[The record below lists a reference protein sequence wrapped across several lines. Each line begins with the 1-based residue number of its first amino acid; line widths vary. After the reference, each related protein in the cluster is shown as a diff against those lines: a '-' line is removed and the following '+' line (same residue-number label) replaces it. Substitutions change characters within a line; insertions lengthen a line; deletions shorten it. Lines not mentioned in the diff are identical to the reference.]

1 MVVRTLLLPLSV
13 SFAAA
18 VTAAVEGT
26 NVASWAADRGP
37 ACAGTSPAE
46 ACSLNGAIAIIA
58 GGFFAVETLAAVL
71 VALVLARNGKRLGAA
86 VAVAALL
93 SALALEHV
101 WLLT

>member
-1 MVVRTLLLPLSV
+1 MGTRLLLPLSI

-18 VTAAVEGT
+18 LPAAIEGT
-26 NVASWAADRGP
+26 SVASWAADRSP
-37 ACAGTSPAE
+37 PCAGPSPAE
-46 ACSLNGAIAIIA
+46 ACSLNGFIAIIA
-58 GGFFAVETLAAVL
+58 GGFFAVETLAAIL

-86 VAVAALL
+86 VAIAALM

>member
-1 MVVRTLLLPLSV
+1 MVSRLALPLSI

-18 VTAAVEGT
+18 LTAAIEGVS
-26 NVASWAADRGP
+26 VASWAGDREP
-37 ACAGTSPAE
+37 ACTGSSPAE
-46 ACSLNGAIAIIA
+46 ACSLNGVISMIA
-58 GGFFAVETLAAVL
+58 GMFFAVETLAAVL

-86 VAVAALL
+86 VAVAALI

>member
-1 MVVRTLLLPLSV
+1 MGARLLLPLFI

-18 VTAAVEGT
+18 MTAAIEGVS
-26 NVASWAADRGP
+26 VASWAGDRSP
-37 ACAGTSPAE
+37 ACSGSSPAE
-46 ACSLNGAIAIIA
+46 ACSLNGAIAMVA
-58 GGFFAVETLAAVL
+58 GCFFAVETLAAVL

-86 VAVAALL
+86 VAVAALV

>member
-1 MVVRTLLLPLSV
+1 MAARLVLPLLI

-18 VTAAVEGT
+18 LTAAVEGIS
-26 NVASWAADRGP
+26 VASWAGDREP
-37 ACAGTSPAE
+37 ACTGSSPAE
-46 ACSLNGAIAIIA
+46 ACSLNGVIAMVA
-58 GGFFAVETLAAVL
+58 GMFFAVETLAAVL

-86 VAVAALL
+86 VAIAALV